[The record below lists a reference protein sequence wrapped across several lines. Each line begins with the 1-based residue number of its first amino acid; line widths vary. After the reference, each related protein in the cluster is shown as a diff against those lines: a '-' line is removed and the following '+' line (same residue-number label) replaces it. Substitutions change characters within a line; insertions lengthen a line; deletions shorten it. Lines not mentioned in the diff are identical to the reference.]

1 MLEGVKPSGLRL
13 SSPRPKAKPPKR
25 LVPSI
30 SMAKSVVL
38 GFKNPNQPQIGPPK
52 MLPKPSLLLAF
63 LAILAS
69 GQPAQA
75 EDVVVFAA
83 ASLKTALDEVAA
95 NFQTETG
102 HSVSISYGGS
112 NALAKQI
119 IEGAPA
125 DLFISA
131 AENWMDE
138 VETAGALQPGTRAD
152 LLGNTLVLIAHG
164 TDAPQVT
171 LTPGLDLAA
180 LLGDG
185 KLSMAMVDA
194 VPAGQYGKAALQSLG
209 LWNSVAPQVVQ
220 SENVRAALGLVQM
233 GEAPLGIVYAS
244 DANAAGA
251 EITVIA
257 TFPPD
262 SHPAIK
268 YPAALLQGATD
279 RADRAFYD
287 ALFSDAAAA
296 KFAAHGF
303 LVLN

>member
-1 MLEGVKPSGLRL
+1 
-13 SSPRPKAKPPKR
+13 
-25 LVPSI
+25 
-30 SMAKSVVL
+30 MAKTVVL
-38 GFKNPNQPQIGPPK
+38 GFKNPIQTQIGPFK
-52 MLPKPSLLLAF
+52 MLRKSSLILALLAA
-63 LAILAS
+63 LAG

-75 EDVVVFAA
+75 DDVVVFAA

-95 NFQTETG
+95 AFQTKTG

-119 IEGAPA
+119 IQGAPA

-138 VETAGALQPGTRAD
+138 VEAAGGLQPGTRAD

-164 TDAPQVT
+164 TDAPPVT
-171 LTPGLDLAA
+171 LAPGLDLAA

-209 LWNSVAPQVVQ
+209 LWESVAPQVVQ

-244 DANAAGA
+244 DAQSTVA
-251 EITVIA
+251 EISVVA

-262 SHPAIK
+262 SHPPIK
-268 YPAALLQGATD
+268 YPAALLEGATD
-279 RADRAFYD
+279 PADRAFYD

-296 KFAAHGF
+296 KFAAQGF